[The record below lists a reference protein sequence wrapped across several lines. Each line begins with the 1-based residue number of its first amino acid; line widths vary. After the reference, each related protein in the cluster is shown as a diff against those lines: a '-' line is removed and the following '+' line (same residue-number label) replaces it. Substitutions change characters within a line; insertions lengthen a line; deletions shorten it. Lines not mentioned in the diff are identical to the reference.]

1 MFVLCSSTFQVS
13 ETLLCRHIVSPIGS
27 MYGIYANIWGV
38 LMVNV
43 TIYTIHGSYGSYGSC
58 SNLFIPWNRAG
69 MDRWWQVDDGY
80 ISKPELIEF
89 PTANGETAYGFYY
102 PPSNCDFE
110 APEGPEGEAGAPPLL
125 VKAHGGP
132 TAQTSI
138 VFNPALQFWTSRGF
152 AVLPGGEGYISF
164 FHPGNSRDGFS
175 TYVLRMSFSLYLEV
189 FLFECPGHELSCS
202 QISRVSTTDF
212 IFQAELQ
219 WRSQRFLDDFWAWH
233 VAKSF
238 ADKAGHGL
246 CGEINGLPTLIMSFL
261 PNGFRYSLFFH
272 ARWCPC
278 HKFVYNGW

>member
-1 MFVLCSSTFQVS
+1 MDPMG
-13 ETLLCRHIVSPIGS
+13 H
-27 MYGIYANIWGV
+27 
-38 LMVNV
+38 MVRV
-43 TIYTIHGSYGSYGSC
+43 RICLSLEIA
-58 SNLFIPWNRAG
+58 LEW
-69 MDRWWQVDDGY
+69 DRWWQVDDGY

-233 VAKSF
+233 VAKIF
-238 ADKAGHGL
+238 CWQGRTRPLWRNQWIADSHHEFPPQWFQIFSVFSCKVVPL
-246 CGEINGLPTLIMSFL
+246 S
-261 PNGFRYSLFFH
+261 
-272 ARWCPC
+272 
-278 HKFVYNGW
+278 

>member
-1 MFVLCSSTFQVS
+1 MLPY
-13 ETLLCRHIVSPIGS
+13 IP
-27 MYGIYANIWGV
+27 Y
-38 LMVNV
+38 
-43 TIYTIHGSYGSYGSC
+43 GSYGSYGSC

-164 FHPGNSRDGFS
+164 FHPGKSRDGFS